1 MAVLEQFDYIF
12 AIGMIFA
19 FLDAWNIGAND
30 VANSFATSVSSRSL
44 TMKQAMM
51 IATVMEF
58 GGAVGVGARVA
69 DTIRGK
75 ILSTKAFEAE
85 PSVLMLG
92 MTCALVSSSLYL
104 TLATRLGLPVSTTH
118 SIIGGVIGVGIAAIG
133 GDGVNWGWNGVS
145 QVFAAWVIAPGIA
158 GAFAAI
164 LFLVTKYGV
173 MKRKNPVRA
182 ALISIPFYFGLT
194 TGLLTMLIVW
204 KGAASASAAVKTWG
218 PGEYVGV
225 IFGTAIGCALLSAI
239 FLLPFL
245 YRKLVLNDW
254 QLYWWHIPQG
264 PLLLRRGEVPPNISG
279 REIIQNY
286 YKGHKTRAE
295 LDAEGSNNLRSLPS
309 DDVESKTNDD
319 ANEKH
324 GISFVSPASSDIG
337 SSTRDETTATP
348 VITNEEPIP
357 AKPWY
362 EPRTLLATAKRIF
375 FHGVSVDVVAEQ
387 KKSSILTGNLEAMHA
402 RATHYD
408 NKAEHTYSFLQV
420 LTAATASFAHGAN
433 DVSNAVGPLAAIYFI
448 WHTGS
453 IQSKSPVPVWILC
466 YGAGALVIGL
476 WTYGYNIMRNL
487 GNRLTLH
494 SPSRGFCMELG
505 SAITVIMATRLAL
518 PVSTTQ
524 CIVGATVGVGLVNGD
539 VKSIN
544 WRMVGWIYMGWII
557 TLPVTGIIS
566 GCLMGLILNAPRW
579 GMGV

>member
-92 MTCALVSSSLYL
+92 MTCALMSSSLYL
-104 TLATRLGLPVSTTH
+104 TLATRFGLPVSTTH
-118 SIIGGVIGVGIAAIG
+118 SIIGGVIGVGVAAIG
-133 GDGVNWGWNGVS
+133 KDGVVWGWDGVS
-145 QVFAAWVIAPGIA
+145 QVFAAWIIAPGIA
-158 GAFAAI
+158 GCFSTI
-164 LFLVTKYGV
+164 LFLITKYGV

-182 ALISIPFYFGLT
+182 AIISIPFYFGIT

-204 KGAASASAAVKTWG
+204 KGAASASADVKTWG
-218 PGEYVGV
+218 PGEYIGV
-225 IFGTAIGCALLSAI
+225 IFGTAIACALLSAM
-239 FLLPFL
+239 FLIPFL
-245 YRKLVLNDW
+245 HRKLVLDDW
-254 QLYWWHIPQG
+254 QFRWWHILQG
-264 PLLLRRGEVPPNISG
+264 PLLLQRGDVPPNTSG
-279 REIIQNY
+279 QEIIQNY
-286 YKGHKTRAE
+286 YKGHKTRAQ
-295 LDAEGSNNLRSLPS
+295 LDAEGSDAMRTVTS
-309 DDVESKTNDD
+309 DDVESKSNDD

-324 GISFVSPASSDIG
+324 GISFISPTFSDIG
-337 SSTRDETTATP
+337 SSTRDLP
-348 VITNEEPIP
+348 DPIIVNEASIP
-357 AKPWY
+357 TKPWY
-362 EPRTLLATAKRIF
+362 DPPSLFTSAKSIF
-375 FHGVSVDVVAEQ
+375 FHGVNVDVIAEQ

-453 IQSKSPVPVWILC
+453 IESKSPVPPWILC

-505 SAITVIMATRLAL
+505 SAITVVMATRLAL

-524 CIVGATVGVGLVNGD
+524 CIVGATVGVGLVNAD

-544 WRMVGWIYMGWII
+544 WRMVAWIYIGWFI

-566 GCLMGLILNAPRW
+566 GCLMGLVLNAPRW

>member
-75 ILSTKAFEAE
+75 ILSTQAFEAE

-145 QVFAAWVIAPGIA
+145 QVFAAWIIAPGIA
-158 GAFAAI
+158 GCFAAI
-164 LFLVTKYGV
+164 LFLITKHSV

-182 ALISIPFYFGLT
+182 ALISIPFYFALT

-204 KGAASASAAVKTWG
+204 KGAASASEAVKTWG

-225 IFGTAIGCALLSAI
+225 IFGVAIGCALLSVI
-239 FLLPFL
+239 FLIPFL
-245 YRKLVLNDW
+245 YRKLMLNDW
-254 QLYWWHIPQG
+254 QLHWWHIIQG
-264 PLLLRRGEVPPNISG
+264 PLLLRRGEVPPNTSG

-295 LDAEGSNNLRSLPS
+295 LDAEGPNTVRTVPS
-309 DDVESKTNDD
+309 GDVESSSNDD

-324 GISFVSPASSDIG
+324 GISDIG
-337 SSTRDETTATP
+337 SSTRNEITPTPVHTNEDATP
-348 VITNEEPIP
+348 P
-357 AKPWY
+357 KPWY
-362 EPRTLLATAKRIF
+362 DPPTILATAKRLF
-375 FHGVSVDVVAEQ
+375 FHGVTVDVVAEQ
-387 KKSSILTGNLEAMHA
+387 KKSSILTGDLEAMHA

-453 IQSKSPVPVWILC
+453 INSKSPVPVWILC

-566 GCLMGLILNAPRW
+566 GCLMGIILNAPRW

>member
-1 MAVLEQFDYIF
+1 
-12 AIGMIFA
+12 
-19 FLDAWNIGAND
+19 
-30 VANSFATSVSSRSL
+30 
-44 TMKQAMM
+44 
-51 IATVMEF
+51 
-58 GGAVGVGARVA
+58 
-69 DTIRGK
+69 
-75 ILSTKAFEAE
+75 
-85 PSVLMLG
+85 
-92 MTCALVSSSLYL
+92 
-104 TLATRLGLPVSTTH
+104 
-118 SIIGGVIGVGIAAIG
+118 
-133 GDGVNWGWNGVS
+133 
-145 QVFAAWVIAPGIA
+145 
-158 GAFAAI
+158 
-164 LFLVTKYGV
+164 
-173 MKRKNPVRA
+173 
-182 ALISIPFYFGLT
+182 
-194 TGLLTMLIVW
+194 MLIVW

-225 IFGTAIGCALLSAI
+225 IFGTAIACSLLSAI
-239 FLLPFL
+239 FLIPFL
-245 YRKLVLNDW
+245 YRKLVLDDW
-254 QLYWWHIPQG
+254 QLQWWHIPQG
-264 PLLLRRGEVPPNISG
+264 PLLLRRGEVPPNTSG
-279 REIIQNY
+279 QEVIQNY
-286 YKGHKTRAE
+286 YEGHKTRAE
-295 LDAEGSNNLRSLPS
+295 LDAQGPNAVRAVPS
-309 DDVESKTNDD
+309 DDAESNTVV
-319 ANEKH
+319 NEKH
-324 GISFVSPASSDIG
+324 GISFVSPADSDIG
-337 SSTRDETTATP
+337 SSTRDEITATP
-348 VITNEEPIP
+348 ILTNQAHLS

-362 EPRTLLATAKRIF
+362 NPPALFATAKKLF
-375 FHGVSVDVVAEQ
+375 LHGVSVDVVAEQ
-387 KKSSILTGNLEAMHA
+387 KKSSILTGDLEAMHA

-453 IQSKSPVPVWILC
+453 INSKSPVPVWILS

-505 SAITVIMATRLAL
+505 SAITVVMATRLAL

>member
-12 AIGMIFA
+12 VIGMLFA

-75 ILSTKAFEAE
+75 ILSTKSFEAE
-85 PSVLMLG
+85 PSVMMLG

-104 TLATRLGLPVSTTH
+104 TLATKLGLPVSTTH

-133 GDGVNWGWNGVS
+133 TDGINWGWNGVS

-158 GAFAAI
+158 GSFAAI
-164 LFLVTKYGV
+164 LFLITKYGI
-173 MKRKNPVRA
+173 MTRKNPVRA
-182 ALISIPFYFGLT
+182 ALISIPFYFGIT

-204 KGAASASAAVKTWG
+204 KGAASASATVKTWG

-239 FLLPFL
+239 FLVPFL
-245 YRKLVLNDW
+245 HRKLVLDDW
-254 QLYWWHIPQG
+254 QLRWWHIPQG
-264 PLLLRRGEVPPNISG
+264 PLLLRRGEVPPNTSG
-279 REIIQNY
+279 QEIIQNY

-295 LDAEGSNNLRSLPS
+295 LDAEGSDNVRAVPS
-309 DDVESKTNDD
+309 DDVESKPNDD
-319 ANEKH
+319 EKH
-324 GISFVSPASSDIG
+324 GISNISPATTDIA
-337 SSTRDETTATP
+337 SSTHDSAPTP
-348 VITNEEPIP
+348 PESPS
-357 AKPWY
+357 KPWHD
-362 EPRTLLATAKRIF
+362 PATLFAKAKALF
-375 FHGVSVDVVAEQ
+375 FHGVNVDVVAEQ
-387 KKSSILTGNLEAMHA
+387 KKSSILTGDLEAMHA

-505 SAITVIMATRLAL
+505 SAITVVMATRLAL

-544 WRMVGWIYMGWII
+544 WRMVAWIYMGWFI
-557 TLPVTGIIS
+557 TLPVTGILS